1 MLEYVPCYD
10 IKIAAE
16 DIDSYRLTFKLSDRF
31 KLGPGDEGGG
41 RARHETGDDFDRS
54 SSDRCGDAAA
64 ELRVIIDFSG
74 DQCRQ
79 TDGGIHPDEFR
90 LKSFFLQEAPLLSQ
104 GESTV

>member
-1 MLEYVPCYD
+1 PAYVPSYHIKAAAGD
-10 IKIAAE
+10 IVA
-16 DIDSYRLTFKLSDRF
+16 YRLASKLADRL
-31 KLGPGDEGGG
+31 KRGPGDEGGG
-41 RARHETGDDFDRS
+41 RARHETGDDFGRS
-54 SSDRCGDAAA
+54 SSHRCGDAAA

-90 LKSFFLQEAPLLSQ
+90 LKSFFLQEAPLLSH